1 MPGRGG
7 ESSQALEAEALK
19 PVLGRLP
26 NFAPRKEAAVL
37 EPGCLE
43 VSESPDAGLLAVP
56 GSTTSEPLA
65 QGPLGRHSLGP
76 RAPGGEPLQ
85 PWRPRLG
92 DPGQPAPSLSGP
104 TQCGS
109 QHRSNLSS
117 ALLTPNVCGPQWSH
131 AWGGSGGWVGCEQ
144 AEHSRSPQVCSHLG
158 QVPLPPG
165 SKF

>member
-76 RAPGGEPLQ
+76 RAPGGEHLQ
-85 PWRPRLG
+85 PQSVVSSSPSRAVRE
-92 DPGQPAPSLSGP
+92 PAK
-104 TQCGS
+104 
-109 QHRSNLSS
+109 
-117 ALLTPNVCGPQWSH
+117 
-131 AWGGSGGWVGCEQ
+131 
-144 AEHSRSPQVCSHLG
+144 RSPGPVGDGGDES
-158 QVPLPPG
+158 
-165 SKF
+165 